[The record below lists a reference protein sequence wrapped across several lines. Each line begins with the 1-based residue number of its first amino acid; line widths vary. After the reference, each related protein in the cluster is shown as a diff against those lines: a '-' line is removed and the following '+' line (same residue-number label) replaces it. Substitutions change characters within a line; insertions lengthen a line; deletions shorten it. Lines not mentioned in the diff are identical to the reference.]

1 MSKKSSTHDK
11 TTDERPDPYRSRPAD
26 DGGMY
31 LLLPRDE
38 HLIPPLPDKAER
50 VVIAWPDEWKKSEPP
65 AS

>member
-1 MSKKSSTHDK
+1 MSKKSSTHGK

-38 HLIPPLPDKAER
+38 HLIPPLPDKPER
-50 VVIAWPDEWKKSEPP
+50 VVIPWPEEWEKSEPP
-65 AS
+65 AP

>member
-38 HLIPPLPDKAER
+38 HLIPPLPDKPER
-50 VVIAWPDEWKKSEPP
+50 VVIAWPEEW
-65 AS
+65 

>member
-1 MSKKSSTHDK
+1 MSKKSSTHGK

-38 HLIPPLPDKAER
+38 HLIPPLPPVAGR
-50 VVIAWPDEWKKSEPP
+50 VGEIGAACTLNRPR
-65 AS
+65 